1 MKMCARRHA
10 AHPRCGTILTEKVRI
25 MMIGRLND
33 GSRHYDDQS
42 GDLEEKC
49 KRKTVNYNIL
59 ILKLNLHSLASR
71 GLRG

>member
-10 AHPRCGTILTEKVRI
+10 AHPGCGTILTEKVRI

-59 ILKLNLHSLASR
+59 ILKLNLHSLAS
-71 GLRG
+71 